1 MTDDMLTVSG
11 LVAGYRGSRV
21 LERVELVVREG
32 EVLTLLGRNGVGK
45 STLVMT
51 LMGLVDVAAGSVTFD
66 GRDLTGARTDTIAR
80 AGIGL
85 IPQGRRLFAS
95 LTVEEHLQIASRRG
109 HGGRW
114 TIPKVY
120 GLMPSLERRRRNRG
134 DQLSGG
140 EQQMVAIGRALLG
153 NPRLLLIDEPS
164 DGLAPSVVIQ
174 VADVIRALRDE
185 GVSILLVEQDIGA
198 ALSIADRVAV
208 MNHGTIVLEQDVTDF
223 DSTSREV
230 QSLLGVS

>member
-1 MTDDMLTVSG
+1 MTDNMLTVGG

-21 LERVELVVREG
+21 LDRVELAVREG
-32 EVLTLLGRNGVGK
+32 EVLTLLGRNGAGK

-66 GRDLTGARTDTIAR
+66 GRALTGARTDIIAR

-95 LTVEEHLQIASRRG
+95 LTVDEHLRIASRRG
-109 HGGRW
+109 HSGRW

-120 GLMPSLERRRRNRG
+120 ELMPSLERRRRNRG

-174 VADVIRALRDE
+174 IADVIRALRDE

-198 ALSIADRVAV
+198 ALSIANRVAV
-208 MNHGTIVLEQDVTDF
+208 MNHGSIALEQDVTEF
-223 DSTSREV
+223 DSASGEV